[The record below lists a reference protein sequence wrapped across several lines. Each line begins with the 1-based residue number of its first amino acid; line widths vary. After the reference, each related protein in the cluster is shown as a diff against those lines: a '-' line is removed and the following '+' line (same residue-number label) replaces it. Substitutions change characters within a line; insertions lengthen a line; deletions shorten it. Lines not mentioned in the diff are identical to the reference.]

1 MSDIRKYFNIPSSSH
16 SENSKKSIK
25 STSGVNIF
33 TDGSSLNNGQKNKYQ
48 AGGMGVYIEDTKEC
62 ISEKLEGKIT
72 NNIAELKACII
83 GINTIIKRDHI
94 PHINIYSDSEYVVN
108 SITKWAINWSKN
120 NWQKYDKFKKKKCDV
135 KNKELMVELYNLY
148 NTYSIEFIHTKAHG
162 KEPKDK
168 NSKLYKIWYGNHMAD
183 KLAVSASKSNET
195 NQCNYLHYPNETNQC
210 MLEVQIS

>member
-1 MSDIRKYFNIPSSSH
+1 MSDIRKYFNIIPSPSH
-16 SENSKKSIK
+16 SENSKKSINPINSINPK
-25 STSGVNIF
+25 GSVNIF
-33 TDGSSLNNGQKNKYQ
+33 TDGSSLNNGQKNKYH
-48 AGGMGVYIEDTKEC
+48 AGGMGVYIEDTEEC

-83 GINTIIKRDHI
+83 GINTIIKRDPI

-162 KEPKDK
+162 HEPKDK

-183 KLAVSASKSNET
+183 KLAVSASKSNEV
-195 NQCNYLHYPNETNQC
+195 N
-210 MLEVQIS
+210 

>member
-1 MSDIRKYFNIPSSSH
+1 MSDIRKYFNIISSPSNSNNHKESINPIN
-16 SENSKKSIK
+16 SINSKGS
-25 STSGVNIF
+25 VNIF
-33 TDGSSLNNGQKNKYQ
+33 TDGSSLNNGQKNKYH
-48 AGGMGVYIEDTKEC
+48 AGGMGVYIEDTEEC

-83 GINTIIKRDHI
+83 GINTIIKRDPI

-135 KNKELMVELYNLY
+135 KNKDLMVELYNLY

-162 KEPKDK
+162 LEPKDK
-168 NSKLYKIWYGNHMAD
+168 NSKLYKMLYKS
-183 KLAVSASKSNET
+183 KLKET
-195 NQCNYLHYPNETNQC
+195 VIMEI
-210 MLEVQIS
+210 MKIGEI

>member
-1 MSDIRKYFNIPSSSH
+1 MSDIRKYFNIISSPS
-16 SENSKKSIK
+16 NSNNHKESISPIK

-33 TDGSSLNNGQKNKYQ
+33 TDGSSLNNGQKNKYH

-83 GINTIIKRDHI
+83 GINTIIKRDPI

-135 KNKELMVELYNLY
+135 KNKDLMVELYNLY

-168 NSKLYKIWYGNHMAD
+168 NSKIYKIWYGNHMAD

-195 NQCNYLHYPNETNQC
+195 N
-210 MLEVQIS
+210 

>member
-1 MSDIRKYFNIPSSSH
+1 MSDIRKYFNIVPSSLSH
-16 SENSKKSIK
+16 NDNHTKSINPINSIK
-25 STSGVNIF
+25 SKGSVNIF
-33 TDGSSLNNGQKNKYQ
+33 TDGSSLNNGQKNKYH
-48 AGGMGVYIEDTKEC
+48 AGGMGVYIEDTEEC

-83 GINTIIKRDHI
+83 GINTIIKRDPI
-94 PHINIYSDSEYVVN
+94 PHINIYCDSEYVVN

-135 KNKELMVELYNLY
+135 KNKDLMLELYNLY

-162 KEPKDK
+162 LEPKDK

-183 KLAVSASKSNET
+183 KLAVSASKSNEV
-195 NQCNYLHYPNETNQC
+195 N
-210 MLEVQIS
+210 